1 MSQFQ
6 RPVAHLHL
14 QSLCIFEV
22 EWPLIKKIR
31 KTEVKVNKTT
41 PQTFHFHLL
50 LHKCGVW
57 RGCRLQSRKTCSE
70 FSVQMMIMMCS
81 SLSLKIAKVSYME
94 ADGKAL
100 IFSPSTPGVFVW
112 FWFVSFS
119 VFIYLFIF
127 AEELQ
132 KQLLEQ
138 VELRKK
144 LEREFQH
151 LKGKLISATV
161 HVKANVPPLCDWGQN
176 ISLNISNPPQ
186 Q

>member
-1 MSQFQ
+1 MWGLAGVSSAVQED
-6 RPVAHLHL
+6 LL
-14 QSLCIFEV
+14 WIFSADDDNDV
-22 EWPLIKKIR
+22 LITVIK
-31 KTEVKVNKTT
+31 N
-41 PQTFHFHLL
+41 
-50 LHKCGVW
+50 
-57 RGCRLQSRKTCSE
+57 S
-70 FSVQMMIMMCS
+70 
-81 SLSLKIAKVSYME
+81 KVSYME

-138 VELRKK
+138 MELRKK

>member
-6 RPVAHLHL
+6 RPVAHLHI

-22 EWPLIKKIR
+22 ERPLINKLETLKLKLIR
-31 KTEVKVNKTT
+31 QHLRLST
-41 PQTFHFHLL
+41 FHLL

-161 HVKANVPPLCDWGQN
+161 HVKANVPPLWGQN
-176 ISLNISNPPQ
+176 TSLNISNPPQ